1 MSDKKLPKAGELVEI
16 EQYIH
21 VRDDGSISVD
31 KWDMSEFGHAL
42 LGTAMVS
49 FIMPNGDPVK
59 SMVDSLEKAIE
70 KERAESHVRINGF
83 KDKIQQLLAIGCDGG
98 VE

>member
-1 MSDKKLPKAGELVEI
+1 MSDKKLPKAGELVEH
-16 EQYIH
+16 EMFVH
-21 VRDDGSISVD
+21 CHSMDGSLYVSD
-31 KWDMSEFGHAL
+31 FDGSGYGHGL
-42 LGTAMVS
+42 VGKVTVS

-70 KERAESHVRINGF
+70 KEKAESHVRINGF

-98 VE
+98 E